1 MTGSTRNLS
10 HLGPR
15 DLALRR
21 LSLWLLGS
29 WALLVASA
37 SLYPF
42 DGDLRRLLDAAM
54 SGLPQLREWRAPSQR
69 DATVN
74 LLLYLPFGLLGAI
87 ALEKTGSLSQRIL
100 WPVAGA
106 GMLSLLIEIVQHALP
121 ARDPSAVDWTL
132 NIVSAAIGAVLG
144 VVYSALPVRPF
155 SHRLQR
161 LAIGPA
167 PALLVALWLIAHL
180 APFVP
185 RLRPGRVEAAIE
197 SSLSMP
203 LSLAHLCGFFAC
215 YLVLGALAN
224 ALLRRPF
231 FWSGLLILFGV
242 SIGGR
247 LLFVGQHLSPAEGLA
262 LGAALTAIGVL
273 RRLDPRHWES
283 RLFLPACIGLFAAG
297 VSPVAAAAAGSAAT
311 VWLPFAELADGLT
324 DPGALPLPERLFL
337 GIGLAWLALRGGTR
351 RVPPLPLAIVIAIA
365 AEFLQQWVPG
375 RVPDTTDIAA
385 LLIGA
390 ALAQSAPPLEPRR
403 LAPRSQR

>member
-1 MTGSTRNLS
+1 VTGSTRNLP
-10 HLGPR
+10 HLEPR
-15 DLALRR
+15 DLAVRR

-42 DGDLRRLLDAAM
+42 DGELRRLLDAIM
-54 SGLPQLREWRAPSQR
+54 SGLPQLQEWRTPSRR

-87 ALEKTGSLSQRIL
+87 ALEKTASLPRRIL
-100 WPVAGA
+100 WPIAGA
-106 GMLSLLIEIVQHALP
+106 GVLSLLIEIIQHALP
-121 ARDPSAVDWTL
+121 ARDPSTADWVL
-132 NIVSAAIGAVLG
+132 NLISAATGAVLG
-144 VVYSALPVRPF
+144 VIYSALPVRPF
-155 SHRLQR
+155 SYRLQR

-185 RLRPGRVEAAIE
+185 RLRPGRVEAAID

-203 LSLAHLCGFFAC
+203 LSLPHLLGFFAC

-262 LGAALTAIGVL
+262 LGAALALIGVL
-273 RRLDPRHWES
+273 RRYDPRHWDS
-283 RLFLPACIGLFAAG
+283 RLFLPACASLLAAG
-297 VSPVAAAAAGSAAT
+297 LWPVAAAATGSAAT
-311 VWLPFAELADGLT
+311 IWLPFAELADGPT
-324 DPGALPLPERLFL
+324 DPGTLPLPERLFL
-337 GIGLAWLALRGGTR
+337 GIGLAWLALRAGTR
-351 RVPPLPLAIVIAIA
+351 RVPPLPLAIAIAIV
-365 AEFLQQWVPG
+365 AEFLQQWIPG
-375 RVPDTTDIAA
+375 RIPDTTDVAA

-390 ALAQSAPPLEPRR
+390 ALAQSALPVDPRR
-403 LAPRSQR
+403 LAPRRQR